1 MTHHFFKNLFDG
13 FKRILDKY
21 RNNFNMIEFIN
32 KNEKAITEKN
42 QQTIA
47 KLDNEL
53 KKKNQ
58 ALTDMKNRYDRLKED
73 FDYNYNVVLKEREQE
88 NDELTMNN
96 QKLENISFNNTLKKQ
111 FSLIL
116 YENGD
121 LKDQITLYKQK
132 YESYNS
138 EV

>member
-21 RNNFNMIEFIN
+21 RNYFNMIEFIN

-132 YESYNS
+132 YDSYNS

>member
-21 RNNFNMIEFIN
+21 RNYFSMIEFIN

-96 QKLENISFNNTLKKQ
+96 QKLENISFNNTLKNN
-111 FSLIL
+111 FL
-116 YENGD
+116 
-121 LKDQITLYKQK
+121 
-132 YESYNS
+132 
-138 EV
+138 

>member
-1 MTHHFFKNLFDG
+1 MIHHFFKNLFDG

-21 RNNFNMIEFIN
+21 SNYFNFIEFIS

-96 QKLENISFNNTLKKQ
+96 QKLENISFNNT
-111 FSLIL
+111 I
-116 YENGD
+116 
-121 LKDQITLYKQK
+121 K
-132 YESYNS
+132 YCFL
-138 EV
+138 

>member
-1 MTHHFFKNLFDG
+1 MKIFWLHHFFKKNLFYE
-13 FKRILDKY
+13 FKRILNRYGYFIK
-21 RNNFNMIEFIN
+21 FIEFIS

-58 ALTDMKNRYDRLKED
+58 ALIDMKNRYDRLKED
-73 FDYNYNVVLKEREQE
+73 FDYNYNVVLKEREEE

-96 QKLENISFNNTLKKQ
+96 QKLEAISLNEMLNYIFL
-111 FSLIL
+111 
-116 YENGD
+116 
-121 LKDQITLYKQK
+121 
-132 YESYNS
+132 
-138 EV
+138 

>member
-21 RNNFNMIEFIN
+21 RNYFNMIEFIN

>member
-1 MTHHFFKNLFDG
+1 
-13 FKRILDKY
+13 
-21 RNNFNMIEFIN
+21 MIEFIN

-96 QKLENISFNNTLKKQ
+96 QKLENISFNNTLKNN
-111 FSLIL
+111 FL
-116 YENGD
+116 
-121 LKDQITLYKQK
+121 
-132 YESYNS
+132 
-138 EV
+138 

>member
-1 MTHHFFKNLFDG
+1 MFLKNRLLKIFLTHHFFKNLFDG

-21 RNNFNMIEFIN
+21 RNYFNMIEFIN

-96 QKLENISFNNTLKKQ
+96 QKLENISFNNTLKNN
-111 FSLIL
+111 FL
-116 YENGD
+116 
-121 LKDQITLYKQK
+121 
-132 YESYNS
+132 
-138 EV
+138 

>member
-21 RNNFNMIEFIN
+21 RNYFSMIEFIN

>member
-96 QKLENISFNNTLKKQ
+96 QKLENISFNNTLKNN
-111 FSLIL
+111 FL
-116 YENGD
+116 
-121 LKDQITLYKQK
+121 
-132 YESYNS
+132 
-138 EV
+138 

>member
-21 RNNFNMIEFIN
+21 RNYFNMIEFIN

-96 QKLENISFNNTLKKQ
+96 QKLENISFNNTLKNN
-111 FSLIL
+111 FL
-116 YENGD
+116 
-121 LKDQITLYKQK
+121 
-132 YESYNS
+132 
-138 EV
+138 

>member
-21 RNNFNMIEFIN
+21 RNYFNMIEFIN

-116 YENGD
+116 YENRD